1 MARIKNIEAYCNSC
15 GTVQKMEITSS
26 VTGEESE
33 FKKWAK
39 CKSCKQVMIVDIS
52 DIIKNASAT
61 LEGIENEDCKKYS
74 PSSTF
79 EVGETI
85 YHENWDDFGRV
96 LSKETLSNG
105 KSSISVEFQKSG
117 IKKLIESLNNPASGG
132 INQEARWFSLVGI
145 SVGENESIDKALRRF
160 KKKYERS
167 GVLKEYKKRTFF
179 VKPSVKKRME
189 KIKATRR
196 FQRTDDY

>member
-52 DIIKNASAT
+52 DIIKNSTAT
-61 LEGIENEDCKKYS
+61 LEGIENEECKKYS
-74 PSSTF
+74 PQNTF
-79 EVGETI
+79 EIGETI

-105 KSSISVEFQKSG
+105 KSSISVDFQKSG
-117 IKKLIESLNNPASGG
+117 LKKLIESINSPASSG
-132 INQEARWFSLVGI
+132 INQEAR
-145 SVGENESIDKALRRF
+145 
-160 KKKYERS
+160 
-167 GVLKEYKKRTFF
+167 
-179 VKPSVKKRME
+179 
-189 KIKATRR
+189 
-196 FQRTDDY
+196 

>member
-52 DIIKNASAT
+52 DIIKNSTAT
-61 LEGIENEDCKKYS
+61 LEGIENEESKKYS
-74 PSSTF
+74 PLSTF
-79 EVGETI
+79 VIGETI

-96 LSKETLSNG
+96 ISKETLSNG
-105 KSSISVEFQKSG
+105 KSSISVDFQKSG
-117 IKKLIESLNNPASGG
+117 LKKLIESLNNQG
-132 INQEARWFSLVGI
+132 
-145 SVGENESIDKALRRF
+145 NE
-160 KKKYERS
+160 
-167 GVLKEYKKRTFF
+167 
-179 VKPSVKKRME
+179 VK
-189 KIKATRR
+189 
-196 FQRTDDY
+196 

>member
-52 DIIKNASAT
+52 DIIKNATAT
-61 LEGIENEDCKKYS
+61 LEGIENEECKKYS
-74 PSSTF
+74 PLNTF
-79 EVGETI
+79 EIGETI

-105 KSSISVEFQKSG
+105 KSSISVDFQKSG
-117 IKKLIESLNNPASGG
+117 LKKLIESLNN
-132 INQEARWFSLVGI
+132 QEVRWISLVGI

-167 GVLKEYKKRTFF
+167 GILKEFKKRTFF

>member
-1 MARIKNIEAYCNSC
+1 MARIKNMEAYCNSC

-52 DIIKNASAT
+52 DILKNNNAT
-61 LEGIENEDCKKYS
+61 LEGIENEECKKYS
-74 PSSTF
+74 PASKF

-96 LSKETLSNG
+96 VSKETLSNG
-105 KSSISVEFQKSG
+105 RSSISVEFQKSG
-117 IKKLIESLNNPASGG
+117 LKKLIESLNSPAESG
-132 INQEARWFSLVGI
+132 INQG
-145 SVGENESIDKALRRF
+145 NE
-160 KKKYERS
+160 
-167 GVLKEYKKRTFF
+167 
-179 VKPSVKKRME
+179 VK
-189 KIKATRR
+189 
-196 FQRTDDY
+196 

>member
-52 DIIKNASAT
+52 DIIKNSNAT
-61 LEGIENEDCKKYS
+61 LEGIENEECKKYS
-74 PSSTF
+74 PSNTF
-79 EVGETI
+79 EIGETI

-96 LSKETLSNG
+96 VSKETLSNG
-105 KSSISVEFQKSG
+105 NSSISVDFQKSG
-117 IKKLIESLNNPASGG
+117 LKKLIESLNN
-132 INQEARWFSLVGI
+132 QEAR
-145 SVGENESIDKALRRF
+145 
-160 KKKYERS
+160 
-167 GVLKEYKKRTFF
+167 
-179 VKPSVKKRME
+179 
-189 KIKATRR
+189 
-196 FQRTDDY
+196 

>member
-15 GTVQKMEITSS
+15 GSVQKMEITSS

-52 DIIKNASAT
+52 DIIRNSNLT
-61 LEGIENEDCKKYS
+61 LEGIENEECKKYS
-74 PSSTF
+74 PKSTF
-79 EVGETI
+79 TVGETI

-96 LSKETLSNG
+96 ISKETLTNG

-117 IKKLIESLNNPASGG
+117 LKKLIESLNNQG
-132 INQEARWFSLVGI
+132 
-145 SVGENESIDKALRRF
+145 NE
-160 KKKYERS
+160 
-167 GVLKEYKKRTFF
+167 
-179 VKPSVKKRME
+179 VK
-189 KIKATRR
+189 
-196 FQRTDDY
+196 

>member
-15 GTVQKMEITSS
+15 GTIKKMEITSS

-33 FKKWAK
+33 IKKWAK

-52 DIIKNASAT
+52 DILKSSSAS
-61 LEGIENEDCKKYS
+61 LEGIENENCKRYS
-74 PSSTF
+74 PLSTF
-79 EVGETI
+79 EIGETI

-117 IKKLIESLNNPASGG
+117 IKKLIESLK
-132 INQEARWFSLVGI
+132 NQQSE
-145 SVGENESIDKALRRF
+145 
-160 KKKYERS
+160 
-167 GVLKEYKKRTFF
+167 
-179 VKPSVKKRME
+179 VK
-189 KIKATRR
+189 
-196 FQRTDDY
+196 